1 MTSGVVEFDI
11 AKAGNYR
18 IVVHASAQG
27 RLLIVP
33 WPGQEVRSFAPWIAL
48 GAVGLIAIVIG
59 VILIV
64 RARLRRRALPIWRV
78 PNG

>member
-1 MTSGVVEFDI
+1 M
-11 AKAGNYR
+11 
-18 IVVHASAQG
+18 
-27 RLLIVP
+27 
-33 WPGQEVRSFAPWIAL
+33 RSFAPWIAL